1 MRDVLQIRSGS
12 NILGSKVK
20 DFKIVLDSVKVKT
33 PVLDI
38 HPYRAQFTANCKVSI
53 KNMFRDHTAPRYLQ
67 GSTQNIKT
75 VAPTYLPPIASVSTQ
90 INTTGLIGWTCFGL
104 GLIGFLTLGS
114 LYLFQRVECKRW
126 QNKNDEIIIDVTASL
141 SD

>member
-20 DFKIVLDSVKVKT
+20 DFKIVLNSVKVKT

-75 VAPTYLPPIASVSTQ
+75 VAPTYLPPIASVC
-90 INTTGLIGWTCFGL
+90 L
-104 GLIGFLTLGS
+104 FLL
-114 LYLFQRVECKRW
+114 LFSWECPQLQCHDDK
-126 QNKNDEIIIDVTASL
+126 APF
-141 SD
+141 